1 MWQSRSPS
9 LTVALLTESVDWN
22 FKNLDCKSVIIKVAL
37 LTESV
42 DWNFIN
48 ALHIWHNIWSLSSRR
63 AWIEI
68 SGAKALAKGYMSR
81 SPRGERG
88 LKYLFYIIENFS
100 IYVALLAE
108 SVDWNIV
115 SKSIICIGFCRSPRG
130 ERGLKSFCI
139 PYDIYNLFVAL
150 LAESVDWN
158 PMRVKIYKKKIVA
171 LLAESVDWNF
181 AKKHQEEQIQKSLS
195 SRRAWI
201 EISDGPYILTE
212 EFYSRSPRGE
222 RGLKYNEV
230 NNIQTT
236 ESRSPRGERGLKYC
250 LFATLALTRATV
262 ALLAESVDWNRQILQ
277 KCKLLSVSLSSRR
290 AWIEIV
296 RSFKNANCCR
306 CRSPRGERGL
316 KLRFIYLV
324 LKSPR

>member
-1 MWQSRSPS
+1 M
-9 LTVALLTESVDWN
+9 V
-22 FKNLDCKSVIIKVAL
+22 
-37 LTESV
+37 
-42 DWNFIN
+42 
-48 ALHIWHNIWSLSSRR
+48 
-63 AWIEI
+63 
-68 SGAKALAKGYMSR
+68 
-81 SPRGERG
+81 
-88 LKYLFYIIENFS
+88 
-100 IYVALLAE
+100 
-108 SVDWNIV
+108 
-115 SKSIICIGFCRSPRG
+115 
-130 ERGLKSFCI
+130 
-139 PYDIYNLFVAL
+139 
-150 LAESVDWN
+150 
-158 PMRVKIYKKKIVA
+158 VA

-290 AWIEIV
+290 AWIEIKIYLSRAKISEIV
-296 RSFKNANCCR
+296 ALLTESVDWNPCPINNTINTVLS
-306 CRSPRGERGL
+306 RSPHGERGL
-316 KLRFIYLV
+316 KCPV
-324 LKSPR
+324 GHTT

>member
-1 MWQSRSPS
+1 MDWNQYPTRI
-9 LTVALLTESVDWN
+9 LTENGVALLTESVDWN

-130 ERGLKSFCI
+130 ERGLKSKQHI
-139 PYDIYNLFVAL
+139 NN
-150 LAESVDWN
+150 S
-158 PMRVKIYKKKIVA
+158 
-171 LLAESVDWNF
+171 NF
-181 AKKHQEEQIQKSLS
+181 PL
-195 SRRAWI
+195 
-201 EISDGPYILTE
+201 
-212 EFYSRSPRGE
+212 
-222 RGLKYNEV
+222 
-230 NNIQTT
+230 
-236 ESRSPRGERGLKYC
+236 
-250 LFATLALTRATV
+250 
-262 ALLAESVDWNRQILQ
+262 
-277 KCKLLSVSLSSRR
+277 SLSSRR

-296 RSFKNANCCR
+296 
-306 CRSPRGERGL
+306 L
-316 KLRFIYLV
+316 YTLWYL
-324 LKSPR
+324 

>member
-1 MWQSRSPS
+1 MSLSSRRAWIEIQMWQSRSPS

-81 SPRGERG
+81 SPRGECG

-130 ERGLKSFCI
+130 ERGLKSKQHI
-139 PYDIYNLFVAL
+139 NN
-150 LAESVDWN
+150 S
-158 PMRVKIYKKKIVA
+158 
-171 LLAESVDWNF
+171 NF
-181 AKKHQEEQIQKSLS
+181 PL
-195 SRRAWI
+195 
-201 EISDGPYILTE
+201 
-212 EFYSRSPRGE
+212 
-222 RGLKYNEV
+222 
-230 NNIQTT
+230 
-236 ESRSPRGERGLKYC
+236 
-250 LFATLALTRATV
+250 
-262 ALLAESVDWNRQILQ
+262 
-277 KCKLLSVSLSSRR
+277 SLSSRR

-296 RSFKNANCCR
+296 
-306 CRSPRGERGL
+306 L
-316 KLRFIYLV
+316 YTLWYL
-324 LKSPR
+324 